1 MCIGNRFFWTG
12 CGCYTGF
19 ELVTE
24 PCLSLVFC
32 DSVTWIP
39 QLESV
44 GYCPLHLGLPLP
56 AVLPACTPA
65 NTIASLTCPN
75 FSNHLYGVTTP
86 FSGPASIPAT
96 PFELGTTSGTDTSGN
111 NRDRHDSTDFHPL
124 GSQEIDWDKHFD
136 FGPDGE
142 AENGPDEGITSGID
156 TSRNNRDRHDSI
168 DFHPLGSQEIDW
180 DEHFDFGPDGEAE
193 NGPDEEAENGPNIG
207 TENDQEYPEVGP
219 LFTEG
224 EEQAEL
230 PVTESIALRSE
241 ITSWENHDM
250 SPWHPMITRSKT
262 RAAQKAPEIGQ
273 NGKGA

>member
-1 MCIGNRFFWTG
+1 MLKDGN
-12 CGCYTGF
+12 
-19 ELVTE
+19 LVRG
-24 PCLSLVFC
+24 VR
-32 DSVTWIP
+32 
-39 QLESV
+39 
-44 GYCPLHLGLPLP
+44 P
-56 AVLPACTPA
+56 AVCDVDFRLIQGNAGSLTFEI
-65 NTIASLTCPN
+65 TLVKISYQQVVLFLGFYEFASLTCPN